1 MPAACTAALPAGVAG
16 SVRGGRGW
24 RDCASSRGRTASSGH
39 EPCSLSLKGVCL
51 LEAGGRSVSSSPV
64 RSHSLKDT
72 DTNCPPGGSQA
83 LAKRTSPDVRAH
95 VPPAL
100 RPALRGPLLCLRFS
114 SSAEEQ
120 PPPAPPGRSR
130 RKSPPARRSGLVT
143 SLAQAAARRPCTA
156 GTEGRAVPQ
165 LTRGHLTRDKCHPQS
180 RCLVSISEADERGKP
195 GQASSPRLLRPWIA
209 APRRVTSGRA
219 GAATLPFS
227 SISS

>member
-72 DTNCPPGGSQA
+72 DTNRPPGSSQA

-95 VPPAL
+95 VPHAL

-120 PPPAPPGRSR
+120 PRPRPPRDGAGGRVR
-130 RKSPPARRSGLVT
+130 R
-143 SLAQAAARRPCTA
+143 
-156 GTEGRAVPQ
+156 
-165 LTRGHLTRDKCHPQS
+165 RGDQ
-180 RCLVSISEADERGKP
+180 VS
-195 GQASSPRLLRPWIA
+195 
-209 APRRVTSGRA
+209 
-219 GAATLPFS
+219 
-227 SISS
+227 

>member
-72 DTNCPPGGSQA
+72 DTNRPPGGSQA

-143 SLAQAAARRPCTA
+143 SLAQAAREEAVHSGHGGPSRPPAHTWSPDAGQVPPAEPLPRQHQRGRRARET
-156 GTEGRAVPQ
+156 G
-165 LTRGHLTRDKCHPQS
+165 
-180 RCLVSISEADERGKP
+180 
-195 GQASSPRLLRPWIA
+195 ASKLPAAA
-209 APRRVTSGRA
+209 APLDCSSAWRHVGPRGRSH
-219 GAATLPFS
+219 AAVFLN
-227 SISS
+227 

>member
-51 LEAGGRSVSSSPV
+51 LEAGGRSVSSS
-64 RSHSLKDT
+64 HSLKDT

-120 PPPAPPGRSR
+120 PPPPPRDGAGGRVR
-130 RKSPPARRSGLVT
+130 R
-143 SLAQAAARRPCTA
+143 
-156 GTEGRAVPQ
+156 
-165 LTRGHLTRDKCHPQS
+165 RGDQ
-180 RCLVSISEADERGKP
+180 VS
-195 GQASSPRLLRPWIA
+195 
-209 APRRVTSGRA
+209 
-219 GAATLPFS
+219 
-227 SISS
+227 

>member
-72 DTNCPPGGSQA
+72 DTNRPPGGSQA

-120 PPPAPPGRSR
+120 PRPRPPGTEPEEESAGAEIRSR
-130 RKSPPARRSGLVT
+130 DFARSGCPRGGRAQQARRAEPSPSSHVVT
-143 SLAQAAARRPCTA
+143 
-156 GTEGRAVPQ
+156 
-165 LTRGHLTRDKCHPQS
+165 
-180 RCLVSISEADERGKP
+180 
-195 GQASSPRLLRPWIA
+195 
-209 APRRVTSGRA
+209 
-219 GAATLPFS
+219 
-227 SISS
+227 